1 MKKCSYCGRE
11 CPDEAT
17 ACPVDQTPLAGSTGD
32 IIMTTSDRNS
42 YGGFWIRVAAYFV
55 DVVILLI
62 PTLLISFLLH
72 STIPAAN
79 ASDMSLINLIDEGFN
94 VLIWWVYTAAF
105 LSSSWQATPGKR
117 ICGLKVV
124 DYNGGRVSFG
134 QATGRYFAS
143 ILSYLLLCVGVL
155 MVAWTARRQGLHD
168 MIASTLVVKTTPPNN
183 SPEPPPIDAVSPHS
197 RLTDWATRLSFCR

>member
-1 MKKCSYCGRE
+1 MI
-11 CPDEAT
+11 P
-17 ACPVDQTPLAGSTGD
+17 
-32 IIMTTSDRNS
+32 SDKNS
-42 YGGFWIRVAAYFV
+42 FGGFWIRVAAYFV
-55 DVVILLI
+55 DVVIMLI

-72 STIPAAN
+72 SVIPAASQRDV
-79 ASDMSLINLIDEGFN
+79 AFINLMDDGIN

-124 DYNGGRVSFG
+124 DYNGGRIAFG

-155 MVAWTARRQGLHD
+155 MVAWTDRRQGLHD
-168 MIASTLVVKTTPPNN
+168 MMAHTYVIRNA
-183 SPEPPPIDAVSPHS
+183 A
-197 RLTDWATRLSFCR
+197 